1 MSDIPQTV
9 DEITPEWLTQVL
21 RESGAIR
28 NSRVESVEV
37 ENIGEG
43 RGAWSD
49 VNRLVLS
56 YGSLEP
62 AAPRSLV
69 AKSGFRSEAFDRIP
83 ALRIGIATINARESL
98 FYRELAPNCGLGT
111 PRHYFSSFDME
122 TAEVIYLL
130 EDVGHLRSID
140 QEGDCSLDDGRA
152 ALLSLANMHGKWW
165 GGEQLAAYG
174 WLRDHGTPG
183 PPDRARSNFE
193 QSIDP
198 FLEIT
203 GNHAPAGI
211 EGVAR
216 KFLPKLVDVATEM
229 AATPVTLAHGDY
241 RSGNL
246 FFNDSPGAENRVVAF
261 DWQTAGRV
269 RCADDVSYFLLM
281 SFGVASRRKHERQL
295 LSEYH
300 SALLDRGVVDYT
312 YEEFLNDV
320 RLSLLMTMAR
330 RIRVAGT
337 RTEAILSSEE
347 TRVHEMEMV
356 DRLQMIIDWNCDEVI
371 PN

>member
-1 MSDIPQTV
+1 MDFPRTV
-9 DEITPEWLTQVL
+9 DEITPEWMTRVL
-21 RESGAIR
+21 RESGAIWD
-28 NSRVESVEV
+28 SSVESVEV
-37 ENIGEG
+37 ENIGEDL
-43 RGAWSD
+43 GAWSD
-49 VNRLVLS
+49 VNRLVLHYDS
-56 YGSLEP
+56 PEST
-62 AAPRSLV
+62 APRSLV
-69 AKSGFRSEAFDRIP
+69 AKSGLRSEALDRIP
-83 ALRIGIATINARESL
+83 AFRIAVANINARESR

-140 QEGDCSLDDGRA
+140 QEEDCSLDDGRA
-152 ALLSLANMHGKWW
+152 ALLALANMHGSWW
-165 GGEQLAAYG
+165 GGEQLAARS

-183 PPDRARSNFE
+183 PPEHARSNFE
-193 QSIDP
+193 QNIDP
-198 FLEIT
+198 FLKIS
-203 GNHAPAGI
+203 GNHAPVGI

-229 AATPVTLAHGDY
+229 ATTPVTLAHGDF

-246 FFNDSPGAENRVVAF
+246 FFDDSPDAEHRVVAF

-281 SFGVASRRKHERQL
+281 SFGVASRRKHEHQL

-300 SALLDRGVVDYT
+300 AALLDRGVADYT

-320 RLSLLMTMAR
+320 RLSLLLTMAR

-337 RTEAILSSEE
+337 RTEAILSSEK
-347 TRVHEMEMV
+347 TRVNEMEMV

-371 PN
+371 PI